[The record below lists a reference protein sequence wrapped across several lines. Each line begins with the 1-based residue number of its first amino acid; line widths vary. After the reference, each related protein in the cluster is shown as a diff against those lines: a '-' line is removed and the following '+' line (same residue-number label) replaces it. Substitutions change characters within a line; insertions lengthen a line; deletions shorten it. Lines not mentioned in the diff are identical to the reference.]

1 MRIKTAMMIVLVMVS
16 MFGLEAYAQNQLQV
30 QDIQS
35 QIVGSPDSAGNV
47 QFSVTA
53 IALNPT
59 MYGTEFSL
67 QVQGLDSNGSPL
79 TRVTLWGRI
88 GGREQGTLVGQG
100 SLPEA
105 TYGSI
110 VKWVQGN

>member
-1 MRIKTAMMIVLVMVS
+1 MALV
-16 MFGLEAYAQNQLQV
+16 FGHEAFGQTQLHIQN
-30 QDIQS
+30 IQS

-53 IALNPT
+53 TALNPT
-59 MYGTEFSL
+59 MYGTEFSVP
-67 QVQGLDSNGSPL
+67 VQGLNSSGSPV
-79 TRVTLWGRI
+79 TTVTLWGRI
-88 GGREQGTLVGQG
+88 GGRETGPLTGQG

-110 VKWVQGN
+110 VNWTQAM